1 MGKGWALLNS
11 LMDLAYKRK
20 AGVCS
25 GSSLCSQRPSECC
38 TLMGREMTSQRA
50 GAGLQ
55 WFTAWRPLSIPA
67 WRNPM
72 DRGAW
77 QATVNGVAESRT
89 QLK

>member
-25 GSSLCSQRPSECC
+25 GSNVCLQRPSECC

-55 WFTAWRPLSIPA
+55 RFMAWRPL
-67 WRNPM
+67 
-72 DRGAW
+72 
-77 QATVNGVAESRT
+77 Q
-89 QLK
+89 